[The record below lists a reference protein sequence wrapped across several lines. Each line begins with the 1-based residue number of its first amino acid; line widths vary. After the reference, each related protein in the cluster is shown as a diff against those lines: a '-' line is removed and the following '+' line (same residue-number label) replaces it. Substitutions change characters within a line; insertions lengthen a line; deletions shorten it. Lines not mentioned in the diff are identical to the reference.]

1 LECIFYKHDG
11 KIRTLGFIF
20 TFICG
25 INTENIFGMERN
37 ELIKKLR
44 TDLRQLDQILSQWK
58 GSEAEI
64 SHLRGLSSEMLE
76 GNLRLIFLSESTPA
90 AMDPLPMFGI
100 PQPAPKPPVEVKT
113 PEPVAP
119 VKPEVKIEAPK
130 KMEQEEVKEVVQA
143 VEEPKPTVAIPDT
156 SKKEQEVSVT
166 SKPENHTAAPPE
178 VTAPPVPTEKQAP
191 TEKLLSRLVDAVAP
205 PRLEDKLRNTK
216 VEDLKKAIPLHEKFL
231 YINELY
237 QGEHGLYNA
246 FIEIL
251 NQCKDH
257 KEADQQF
264 KLEIKGRGWDSEGEI
279 VTKLWTTVQR
289 KFPIA

>member
-1 LECIFYKHDG
+1 
-11 KIRTLGFIF
+11 
-20 TFICG
+20 
-25 INTENIFGMERN
+25 MERN

-64 SHLRGLSSEMLE
+64 SHLRSLSSEMLE
-76 GNLRLIFLSESTPA
+76 ENLRLIFLSESTPA
-90 AMDPLPMFGI
+90 AMEPLPMFGI
-100 PQPAPKPPVEVKT
+100 PQPTPKPPVEVKT

-119 VKPEVKIEAPK
+119 VKQEVKTEVPK
-130 KMEQEEVKEVVQA
+130 KMAQEEVKEVVQV
-143 VEEPKPTVAIPDT
+143 VEEPKPAVAVP
-156 SKKEQEVSVT
+156 SASSNEQEVSVT
-166 SKPENHTAAPPE
+166 AKPEIR
-178 VTAPPVPTEKQAP
+178 TAPVPQATSSPIPTEKQAAP
-191 TEKLLSRLVDAVAP
+191 EKILSRLVDAVAP
-205 PRLEDKLRNTK
+205 PRLEDKLRNAK

-264 KLEIKGRGWDSEGEI
+264 KLEIKGRGWDPEGEI

-289 KFPIA
+289 KFPVV

>member
-1 LECIFYKHDG
+1 M
-11 KIRTLGFIF
+11 
-20 TFICG
+20 
-25 INTENIFGMERN
+25 FGMERN

-64 SHLRGLSSEMLE
+64 AHLRGLSSEMLE
-76 GNLRLIFLSESTPA
+76 RNLRLIFLSESTPA

-100 PQPAPKPPVEVKT
+100 PQPATKPAVEVKT
-113 PEPVAP
+113 SEPVAP

-130 KMEQEEVKEVVQA
+130 KIDQEEVKESVYA
-143 VEEPKPTVAIPDT
+143 VEEPKPPVGAPAT
-156 SKKEQEVSVT
+156 SSKGQLEPIIA
-166 SKPENHTAAPPE
+166 KPENN
-178 VTAPPVPTEKQAP
+178 TAPASGATTPAVPTEKIL
-191 TEKLLSRLVDAVAP
+191 TRLVDAVAP
-205 PRLEDKLRNTK
+205 PRLEDKLRNAK

-264 KLEIKGRGWDSEGEI
+264 KLEIKGRGWDPEGEI

-289 KFPIA
+289 KFPIT